1 MKDLT
6 LSGTVERDPK
16 PRKCTRQARGDFCL
30 QKLGGVSGNES
41 LDAWTTGL
49 YSFGGHFKHM
59 AWQDRE
65 ADHSSQDV
73 GDMAEA
79 GFLAGAAVDKLSL
92 TSEYSRVSFMLPWL
106 A

>member
-1 MKDLT
+1 M
-6 LSGTVERDPK
+6 
-16 PRKCTRQARGDFCL
+16 
-30 QKLGGVSGNES
+30 SGNEPES
-41 LDAWTTGL
+41 LDAWSTDL
-49 YSFGGHFKHM
+49 DPFGGHFKHM

-79 GFLAGAAVDKLSL
+79 GILAAAAVDKLSL
-92 TSEYSRVSFMLPWL
+92 TSEYSWVSFILPWL